1 MFSGTPS
8 DISQDTDSS
17 SSTATVT
24 WTPPTASDNANEG
37 VTLTSDHD
45 PGDTFPIGTTT
56 VTYTA
61 TDPYSNMDTDSFDVI
76 VSGKIEILTSGFQ
89 SGKILMKNAVDFK
102 NFTSESI
109 CVYCKPK
116 ENASISI

>member
-45 PGDTFPIGTTT
+45 PGDTFPIGTTP

-61 TDPYSNMDTDSFDVI
+61 TDPYGNMATDSFNAI
-76 VSGKIEILTSGFQ
+76 VSGKI
-89 SGKILMKNAVDFK
+89 
-102 NFTSESI
+102 
-109 CVYCKPK
+109 
-116 ENASISI
+116 